1 MTASHEDPADA
12 PLPLK
17 QGLILVRRLFVL
29 ALGAHGGRI
38 AWIAGLSVLIALAP
52 ALAAWLAKEMIDAV
66 VAAAG
71 DPASPALRNAALGW
85 AAAEA
90 GVLGA
95 LIMLRRVLGYYKTV
109 LHAELGFTVGQVLFT
124 KTAALDL
131 ATLERA
137 EVQQQIT
144 LARQSAASRPFSLI
158 NRVIDAGQF
167 IVTLISF
174 VVLLATFS
182 PWLVAILALGGLPL
196 FLGELRFSEAAFRFY
211 TGRTPDMRARSYLEG
226 LLVSAGA
233 SAERIH
239 TGATQA
245 IRERHAALFT
255 ALFSEDRQRMGRRA
269 FLGAALIAVSTAIFI
284 GGKLWVVWTAAL
296 AAITLGQM
304 TLFIALL
311 KQGQNTATSLL
322 ASFSGAYEDLLYAS
336 NLYALLDREEPRPSG
351 ALTEGPVP
359 GDGYRLEEVV
369 FQYPGSDRISLAG
382 VDLHIP
388 AGQHLGV
395 VGANGS
401 GKSTLIKLL
410 IGLYTPTSGRIL
422 LDGAPLQDWDRT
434 ALLNRT
440 AALFQPF
447 QRYAFTARDNISL
460 GAGLGAVDEA
470 VIADAARRGM
480 ADTVI
485 AQLPGG
491 LDTQLSRQQLD
502 GHELS
507 GGEWQRLAIARA
519 MVRSGA
525 DVLILDEP
533 TSALDPDAE
542 AALIEEVAKSGA
554 TLILVSHRL
563 SNLRAVEQIIVL
575 DRGRIVEAGAHDAL
589 LASGGRYAK
598 LFAKQAGFYRGEG

>member
-1 MTASHEDPADA
+1 MS
-12 PLPLK
+12 LK
-17 QGLILVRRLFVL
+17 QGYGLVRRLFAL

-66 VAAAG
+66 VAAAA
-71 DPASPALRNAALGW
+71 DPAAAALRNAALGW

-109 LHAELGFTVGQVLFT
+109 LHAELGYTVGQTIFS

-167 IVTLISF
+167 IVTLLSF
-174 VVLLATFS
+174 VILLATFS

-233 SAERIH
+233 GAERIH

-245 IRERHAALFT
+245 IRERHGAMFAELFG
-255 ALFSEDRQRMGRRA
+255 EDRKRMGRRA
-269 FLGAALIAVSTAIFI
+269 FLGAALIALSTVVFI
-284 GGKLWVVWTAAL
+284 AGKLWVVWVAAL

-322 ASFSGAYEDLLYAS
+322 ASFSGAYEDLLYAG
-336 NLYALLDREEPRPSG
+336 NLYALLDREEQRPSG
-351 ALTEGPVP
+351 HLAEGPAP
-359 GDGYRLEEVV
+359 GDGYRLEDVG
-369 FQYPGSDRISLAG
+369 FTYPGSTRVSLSG
-382 VDLHIP
+382 VSVHIP

-410 IGLYTPTSGRIL
+410 IGLYTPSSGRIL
-422 LDGAPLQDWDRT
+422 LDGAPLEDWDRT
-434 ALLNRT
+434 ALLKRT

-447 QRYAFTARDNISL
+447 QRYAFTARDNIAM
-460 GAGLGAVDEA
+460 GAGLGPVDEEL
-470 VIADAARRGM
+470 ITDAARRGL

-485 AQLPGG
+485 ETLPAG

-519 MVRSGA
+519 MLRSGA

-542 AALIEEVAKSGA
+542 ATLIEEVSHTGA

-563 SNLRAVEQIIVL
+563 SNLRAVERIIVL
-575 DRGRIVEAGAHDAL
+575 DRGRIVEAGTHDEL
-589 LASGGRYAK
+589 LAAGGRYAS